1 MAGAQSAVANA
12 ITSMAMSRAL
22 AAPTRR
28 RLMRA
33 AKVERKAALKAALK
47 AARKVALRVAQ
58 KAALRVGTSAGQIA
72 ARASTTPCKRVPLPT
87 RRTALPTTQHRSVIQ
102 GPHFRISM
110 KATARLKQARMPMA
124 TRGVKNVHGTVMAVT
139 VVRAASVR
147 TAVIALNA
155 VSAVSEVSAR
165 TVRRRTASSHWRA
178 LRVIQG
184 GQIRCQNP

>member
-33 AKVERKAALKAALK
+33 AKAERKAALKA
-47 AARKVALRVAQ
+47 ALRVAQ

-72 ARASTTPCKRVPLPT
+72 ARVSTTPCKRVPLPT

-124 TRGVKNVHGTVMAVT
+124 TRGVKNVRGTVMAVT

-155 VSAVSEVSAR
+155 VSEVSAR

-178 LRVIQG
+178 LPMI
-184 GQIRCQNP
+184 

>member
-33 AKVERKAALKAALK
+33 AKVERKAALKV
-47 AARKVALRVAQ
+47 ARKVALRVAQ

-124 TRGVKNVHGTVMAVT
+124 TRGVKNVRGTVMAVT
-139 VVRAASVR
+139 VVHAASVR
-147 TAVIALNA
+147 TAVIALN
-155 VSAVSEVSAR
+155 AVSEVSAR